1 LRGAEIELRVADNGK
16 GIAPDMLE
24 KVFDLFVQVEP
35 FSSTALG
42 GLGVGLALVRRVV
55 ELHGGSVTARSAGL
69 GFGCEFTVRLP
80 LSTEGLRA
88 VSPEALSPVP
98 SHRLRVL
105 VVDDNHDA
113 ADSLSLLIGSMG
125 QDVFTAY
132 DGESALAAAHGFR
145 PDVVLLDIGMPHMS
159 GYEVAQSLREIGA
172 EKPAVL
178 VAITGWG
185 QDADRERATAAGFRY
200 HFVKPIG
207 EAVLRTILEE
217 IAVARRG

>member
-1 LRGAEIELRVADNGK
+1 
-16 GIAPDMLE
+16 
-24 KVFDLFVQVEP
+24 
-35 FSSTALG
+35 
-42 GLGVGLALVRRVV
+42 
-55 ELHGGSVTARSAGL
+55 
-69 GFGCEFTVRLP
+69 
-80 LSTEGLRA
+80 
-88 VSPEALSPVP
+88 
-98 SHRLRVL
+98 VL

-159 GYEVAQSLREIGA
+159 GYEVAQSLRETGA
-172 EKPAVL
+172 EQPAVL